1 MNTLESSASVPAS
14 FPAGARVAVNFVAF
28 QAGWWACV
36 LGTAYDMPAT
46 GSLFAAVIVATHIA
60 LVSRPLQELR
70 LVAIALLI
78 GVVWDSLLLQSGW
91 LDFSGGFLLPRTAPH
106 WILALWALFAIT
118 LNHSLAWLHGRL
130 PAAALLGAIAGPLA
144 YWGGEKLGAVIF
156 IEPLY
161 ASTALAAGWA
171 MFTPLLIRL
180 AQDHDDSRGAD

>member
-1 MNTLESSASVPAS
+1 MNTLQNSAQVPAS
-14 FPAGARVAVNFVAF
+14 LPVSARVAVNIVAF

-36 LGTAYDMPAT
+36 LGAAYDMPAT
-46 GSLFAAVIVATHIA
+46 GSLIAAVIVAAHIA
-60 LVSRPLQELR
+60 LVSRPWHELR

-78 GVVWDSLLLQSGW
+78 GVIWDSALLLAGW
-91 LDFSGGFLLPRTAPH
+91 LDFSSGFLVPRTAPH

-130 PAAALLGAIAGPLA
+130 PAAALLGAISGPLA
-144 YWGGEKLGAVIF
+144 YWGGEKIGAVIF

-161 ASTALAAGWA
+161 ALIALAAGWA